1 MYNHILITTDGSAH
15 SAKSV
20 DQGLKLAQK
29 LSSKVTIVTVTAPY
43 TISGLPGGWTDTQA
57 FIDQY
62 EEEWKD
68 FAEKTLSEAKKRAD
82 ELNITVETMHT
93 SNVSAADS
101 ILEASKKL
109 GCDLIVMASHGRT
122 GLKRM
127 LLGSQTNE
135 VINMSEVPVLV
146 VR

>member
-15 SAKSV
+15 SEKSV
-20 DQGLKLAQK
+20 EQGLRLAQK
-29 LSSKVTIVTVTAPY
+29 LNSKVTIITVTAPY

-62 EEEWKD
+62 EQEWKD
-68 FAEKTLSEAKKRAD
+68 YAEKTLNKAKKQAD
-82 ELNITVETMHT
+82 ELKLTVETLHT
-93 SNVSAADS
+93 TNISAADS
-101 ILEASKKL
+101 ILETSQKL

-135 VINMSEVPVLV
+135 VINMSEIPVLV

>member
-1 MYNHILITTDGSAH
+1 MYNHILITTDGSTH
-15 SAKSV
+15 SEKSV

-29 LSSKVTIVTVTAPY
+29 LNSKATIITVTAPY

-62 EEEWKD
+62 EQEWKS
-68 FAEKTLSEAKKRAD
+68 FADKTLHNAKERAD
-82 ELNITVETMHT
+82 SFNVAVELLHRRNM
-93 SNVSAADS
+93 SAADA
-101 ILEASKKL
+101 ILETSKKL
-109 GCDLIVMASHGRT
+109 GCDLIIMASHGRT

-135 VINMSEVPVLV
+135 VINMSEIPVLV

>member
-15 SAKSV
+15 SDKSV
-20 DQGLKLAQK
+20 DQGLQLAQK
-29 LSSKVTIVTVTAPY
+29 LSSKVTVITVTAPY

-62 EEEWKD
+62 EQEWRD
-68 FAEKTLSEAKKRAD
+68 YAAKTLNSAKQKANA
-82 ELNITVETMHT
+82 LNVHIETLHM
-93 SNVSAADS
+93 SNISAAEA
-101 ILEASKKL
+101 IMEASKKL
-109 GCDLIVMASHGRT
+109 NCDLIVMASHGRT

>member
-15 SAKSV
+15 SEKSV
-20 DQGLKLAQK
+20 EQGLNLAQK
-29 LSSKVTIVTVTAPY
+29 LNSKATIITVTSPY

-62 EEEWKD
+62 DQEWKD
-68 FAEKTLSEAKKRAD
+68 YADKTLNEAKQRAD
-82 ELNITVETMHT
+82 GLNIKVDTLHM
-93 SNVSAADS
+93 SNISAADA
-101 ILEASKKL
+101 ILEASKQL

-135 VINMSEVPVLV
+135 VINMSQVPVLV